1 MRFGVQLRETESLP
15 LANSSN
21 MSTVENATADEH
33 LEDEADSGNTR
44 MLFNVV
50 PSWMISFVGHILLII
65 ILALMV
71 LPRKKELNV
80 GLEAS
85 ATPTESVEAI
95 DLDMADFEDAEME
108 ELTETVMDEV
118 EPVEVETLSDLAP
131 LESLEVSEFVGAE
144 EMVFEESTTGD
155 FSSEVGGGSETGAR
169 EGAGKASALAK
180 YGGTSASEE
189 AVELG
194 LKWIVKHQLPDGGWN
209 FDHTLGPGQFRDS
222 PDPGELS
229 EARMGATAMALLPLL
244 GNGQT
249 HQVGKYKDNVRAGLD
264 FLMKNAKRGG
274 NGISY
279 HEKGGT
285 MYSHGLVAI
294 VFCEAF
300 AMTED
305 PKLAPFAQGTIWFI
319 EEAQDPAG
327 GGWRYKPK
335 ERGDTSA
342 VGWQVMALKSAKLS
356 GLSISD
362 RTWKL
367 VDKFLTNVSNTNG
380 SFYGYLDAPD
390 SQSRISPSL
399 TSIGLLCRMYMKW
412 EKDTPGLIEG
422 VAYLDKRGPSTGD
435 GTNMYYNYYATQI
448 MKQYGGK
455 EWTKWNGKMRDYLVK
470 TQNKEGNATG
480 SWFLGGSKG
489 HSNKR
494 GGRLYSTA
502 MATMTLEVYYRFL
515 PIYSDKS
522 VSDNFEL

>member
-1 MRFGVQLRETESLP
+1 MKRLPHVLFCSLSHQPQHDHDSRISGTKKEPNLLRFGVQLRKTESLP

-33 LEDEADSGNTR
+33 LEDESDSGNTR

-65 ILALMV
+65 VLALMV

-85 ATPTESVEAI
+85 ATPTESVESI
-95 DLDMADFEDAEME
+95 DLDMADFEDSEME

-118 EPVEVETLSDLAP
+118 EPVEVETISDLAP
-131 LESLEVSEFVGAE
+131 LESLDVSEFVGAE
-144 EMVFEESTTGD
+144 EMVFDESTLGD
-155 FSSEVGGGSETGAR
+155 FSTDVGGGSETGNR
-169 EGAGKASALAK
+169 DGAGKASALAK

-222 PDPGELS
+222 SNPGELT
-229 EARMGATAMALLPLL
+229 EARLGATAMALLPLL

-285 MYSHGLVAI
+285 MYSHGLCAI

-300 AMTED
+300 AMSED

-319 EEAQDPAG
+319 EEAQDQVG
-327 GGWRYKPK
+327 GGWRYKPR

-367 VDKFLTNVSNTNG
+367 VDKFLTNVSNTSG
-380 SFYGYLDAPD
+380 AFYGYLDAPD
-390 SQSRISPSL
+390 SQSGVKASV
-399 TSIGLLCRMYMKW
+399 TSIGLLCRMYMGW
-412 EKDTPGLIEG
+412 GKDTPGLIEG
-422 VAYLDKRGPSTGD
+422 VAYLDNRGPSTG
-435 GTNMYYNYYATQI
+435 
-448 MKQYGGK
+448 
-455 EWTKWNGKMRDYLVK
+455 
-470 TQNKEGNATG
+470 
-480 SWFLGGSKG
+480 
-489 HSNKR
+489 
-494 GGRLYSTA
+494 GR
-502 MATMTLEVYYRFL
+502 
-515 PIYSDKS
+515 
-522 VSDNFEL
+522 N